1 MKRKNLFSIVL
12 VLVLCS
18 LCILPVGAVGQ
29 AEKVDLGDGCY
40 MEVYVVTDPQTRGSS
55 NTSGSKTL
63 VVYNASDDPLFSL
76 TVHGTFV
83 FNGTTATAVS
93 ASYSYD
99 VQGSS
104 WGFSSGKA
112 YCSGNSATAEG
123 TFAQFILFTRTVTV
137 TLSCTPDGVLY

>member
-18 LCILPVGAVGQ
+18 LCILPAGAAGQ

-76 TVHGTFV
+76 TVHGTF
-83 FNGTTATAVS
+83 
-93 ASYSYD
+93 
-99 VQGSS
+99 
-104 WGFSSGKA
+104 
-112 YCSGNSATAEG
+112 
-123 TFAQFILFTRTVTV
+123 AQFILFTRTVTV

>member
-18 LCILPVGAVGQ
+18 LCILPAGAAGQ
-29 AEKVDLGDGCY
+29 AEKVDLGDGYY

-93 ASYSYD
+93 ASESRPCFLLFAR
-99 VQGSS
+99 Q
-104 WGFSSGKA
+104 KP
-112 YCSGNSATAEG
+112 SAAAVINKQIR
-123 TFAQFILFTRTVTV
+123 FVPR
-137 TLSCTPDGVLY
+137 